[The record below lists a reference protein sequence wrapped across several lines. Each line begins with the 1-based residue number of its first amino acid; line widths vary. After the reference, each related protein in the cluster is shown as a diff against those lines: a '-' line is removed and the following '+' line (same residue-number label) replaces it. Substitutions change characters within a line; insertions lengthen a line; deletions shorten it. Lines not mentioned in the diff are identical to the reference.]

1 MNIIIDL
8 DLQQAVQGF
17 GSRQAALPYQVK
29 SQDTPTVAIY
39 FVRGNVTYDLGA
51 SPGLRFGVFVAG
63 NPNPLVQQNAFTKTT
78 DNLARTVYV
87 AYPNFNTTAM
97 LAAIGSQPQLSA
109 IGEIRYQTSY
119 GTIARTA
126 DVDFTVVRSLLTE
139 TVMDNLIAAFV
150 TPAVNANV
158 TARINN
164 TGWLSAGLNI
174 SISGGAGAYQVVSV
188 TNVTDFVAK
197 NLGGASNAASGTT
210 IPIGTAVGIAPVNVL
225 QAYPDPSI
233 IEVTT
238 HKDQINGYA
247 GLNASK
253 LLAATEVP
261 IDGTTIA
268 ISGGKLTVVGGG
280 GGTAGQNAYTTTS
293 TSFVVPAVGAT
304 VPVAVASTAWM
315 GGTGYVVFITGAGY
329 YAVSSITDATHVVLT
344 NMGGASNAIAGTTV
358 PSGATVSAAGPVG
371 AAGAAGTP
379 GAALSAYDALASSF
393 VMPAASANVTITIA
407 NTAWMGVGQVIY
419 IASAGYFQVA
429 SISSAT
435 QASVTNLNYPGNAS
449 AGGTIALGSKVS
461 AGGLIGATG
470 SGGAGKNAFTNLAAN
485 FAQPAVN
492 STVSINVGTTAW
504 MAVGQVIF
512 VQGGGYYSVNSI
524 TDLTDAVVTNLG
536 YAGNAAPGAT
546 VTSGSTIAVTP
557 GGLVGQ
563 AGADAFT
570 TTTASFIQPAVSGT
584 VTVSVGNTSWMA
596 QGQNLY
602 IPSAG
607 YYSVS
612 VVIDST
618 HVVLSNLG
626 VSGSASA
633 GTAIAGAS
641 KVSPAGA
648 QGQQGNQGVQGAPGS
663 LSNAS
668 DAIGGAVSPEV
679 SLIQV
684 ISAGTLSLKK
694 LKAGSNVTLTDQGGS
709 TGDVLIAASSGG
721 GGAGLGY
728 WDPSNGLYFQD
739 DFCYVGQ
746 PGDNRY
752 SFSPGT
758 GATISF
764 NSVYGQNSTLK
775 VLGAAELGT
784 GTSASNTGAGFA
796 WGGNTTGP
804 NYPIVYGLG
813 AALTFKTRV
822 ILESALPATGG
833 VYALRTGIGQT
844 IGVLNFNAPNNG
856 FFFEYSPDSNSGQWR
871 VGVGAAITYTNTSI
885 AVAADTAYDLEID
898 VNAAWTSINFLIN
911 GTVVATVTT
920 GIPTTSGWPL
930 WQYAKG
936 SGGTVN
942 RLAAIDSWMIY
953 YPVAR

>member
-29 SQDTPTVAIY
+29 SQDTPTVALY

-63 NPNPLVQQNAFTKTT
+63 NPNSLVQQNAFTKTT

-97 LAAIGSQPQLSA
+97 LAAIGSQPQLSC

-126 DVDFTVVRSLLTE
+126 DIDFTVMQPRLTE
-139 TVMDNLIAAFV
+139 TVMDNLIAAFI

-174 SISGGAGAYQVVSV
+174 SIAAGAGAYQVVSV

-210 IPIGTAVGIAPVNVL
+210 IPSGTAVGIAPVNVL

-280 GGTAGQNAYTTTS
+280 GGAAGQNAYTTTS
-293 TSFVVPAVGAT
+293 ASFVVPAVGAT
-304 VPVAVASTAWM
+304 VSVSVVATAWM

-329 YAVSSITDATHVVLT
+329 YAVSSITDATHAVLT
-344 NMGGASNAIAGTTV
+344 NAGGASNAIAGTTV
-358 PSGATVSAAGPVG
+358 PSGATVAAAGPAG

-393 VMPAASANVTITIA
+393 VMPAAAANVTISIA
-407 NTAWMGVGQVIY
+407 NTAWMAVGQVIY
-419 IASAGYFQVA
+419 IAGAGYFQVA
-429 SISSAT
+429 SITSTT
-435 QASVTNLNYPGNAS
+435 QVAITNLNYPGNAS
-449 AGGTIALGSKVS
+449 AGGTIASGSKVS

-485 FAQPAVN
+485 FTQPAVN
-492 STVSINVGTTAW
+492 STVSINVGSTAW

-512 VQGGGYYSVNSI
+512 VQGGGYYSVASI

-536 YAGNAAPGAT
+536 YVGNATPGST
-546 VTSGSTIAVTP
+546 VSAGSTIAVTP
-557 GGLVGQ
+557 GGV
-563 AGADAFT
+563 AGAAGANAFT
-570 TTTASFIQPAVSGT
+570 TTTASFTMPAAASPVT
-584 VTVSVGNTSWMA
+584 VTVGSTAWIG

-602 IPSAG
+602 VAG
-607 YYSVS
+607 SGYFSVS
-612 VVIDST
+612 VVTDAT
-618 HVVLSNLG
+618 HVVLINS
-626 VSGSASA
+626 
-633 GTAIAGAS
+633 
-641 KVSPAGA
+641 
-648 QGQQGNQGVQGAPGS
+648 GAPGNIGS
-663 LSNAS
+663 GTVIAS
-668 DAIGGAVSPEV
+668 GAQVSA
-679 SLIQV
+679 
-684 ISAGTLSLKK
+684 AGATGLPGATGPQGP
-694 LKAGSNVTLTDQGGS
+694 AG
-709 TGDVLIAASSGG
+709 SGG
-721 GGAGLGY
+721 GGSGVDMQDPENGIEWTEHFIPPATFTIGSTIMALPWTSFGLGTASIA
-728 WDPSNGLYFQD
+728 PAPVGLVGSGPEMSGIDLSTGSATALIDLTLGYTASGFN
-739 DFCYVGQ
+739 FC
-746 PGDNRY
+746 
-752 SFSPGT
+752 
-758 GATISF
+758 I
-764 NSVYGQNSTLK
+764 
-775 VLGAAELGT
+775 
-784 GTSASNTGAGFA
+784 
-796 WGGNTTGP
+796 
-804 NYPIVYGLG
+804 PIGLG
-813 AALTFKTRV
+813 VCTWKCKAAIDAIITSTD
-822 ILESALPATGG
+822 ALIDSI
-833 VYALRTGIGQT
+833 GIFRW
-844 IGVLNFNAPNNG
+844 NNAQSFYGG
-856 FFFEYSPDSNSGQWR
+856 FFFEYNYAVSANWRCCVRTGQGSTNVTYVDSG
-871 VGVGAAITYTNTSI
+871 I
-885 AVAADTAYDLEID
+885 AVSANTWFKFK
-898 VNAAWTSINFLIN
+898 VVTNAAWTSFAFYINNAL
-911 GTVVATVTT
+911 VATIVTNA
-920 GIPTTSGWPL
+920 PTPATDLG
-930 WQYAKG
+930 
-936 SGGTVN
+936 
-942 RLAAIDSWMIY
+942 LAPHFLQIRSAFAAARHIY
-953 YPVAR
+953 PGYFYLNYPFTN

>member
-17 GSRQAALPYQVK
+17 GSRQAALPIQVK

-51 SPGLRFGVFVAG
+51 SPGLRFGVFVVG
-63 NPNPLVQQNAFTKTT
+63 NPNPLVQQNTFTKTT

-97 LAAIGSQPQLSA
+97 VAAIGSQPQLSC

-126 DVDFTVVRSLLTE
+126 DIDFTVMQPRLTE

-174 SISGGAGAYQVVSV
+174 SIAAGAGAYQVVSV

-210 IPIGTAVGIAPVNVL
+210 IPSGTSVGIAPVNVL

-280 GGTAGQNAYTTTS
+280 GGTAGQNAYTLTS
-293 TSFVVPAVGAT
+293 ASFVVPAVGAT
-304 VPVAVASTAWM
+304 VSVPVVSTAWM

-329 YAVSSITDATHVVLT
+329 YAVSSITDATHAVLT

-358 PSGATVSAAGPVG
+358 PSGATVSAAGPAG

-379 GAALSAYDALASSF
+379 GAALSAYDALSTAF
-393 VMPAASANVTITIA
+393 TMPAAAANVTITIA
-407 NTAWMGVGQVIY
+407 NTAWMATGQVIY

-429 SISSAT
+429 SITSTT
-435 QASVTNLNYPGNAS
+435 QVAVTNLNYPGNAS
-449 AGGTIALGSKVS
+449 AGGTIASGSKVS

-485 FAQPAVN
+485 FTQPAVN
-492 STVSINVGTTAW
+492 STVSLNVGSTAW

-512 VQGGGYYSVNSI
+512 VQGGGYYSVGSI

-536 YAGNAAPGAT
+536 YAGNVAPGTT
-546 VTSGSTIAVTP
+546 VAGSSTAAVTP

-563 AGADAFT
+563 AGTSAFT
-570 TTTASFIQPAVSGT
+570 TTAAPFTMPNSGTT
-584 VTVSVGNTSWMA
+584 VTVMVGATGWMA
-596 QGQNLY
+596 QGQSLY
-602 IPSAG
+602 IPGAG
-607 YYSVS
+607 YFSVS
-612 VVIDST
+612 VITDLT
-618 HVVLSNLG
+618 HVVLTNLG
-626 VSGSASA
+626 YTGNAGSGTVIASGAPVVAA
-633 GTAIAGAS
+633 GI
-641 KVSPAGA
+641 
-648 QGQQGNQGVQGAPGS
+648 QGATGPQ
-663 LSNAS
+663 
-668 DAIGGAVSPEV
+668 GAVGPTGSGVPQESLGAHIESPTAKTYTAD
-679 SLIQV
+679 L
-684 ISAGTLSLKK
+684 
-694 LKAGSNVTLTDQGGS
+694 
-709 TGDVLIAASSGG
+709 AASSP
-721 GGAGLGY
+721 Y
-728 WDPSNGLYFQD
+728 TI
-739 DFCYVGQ
+739 
-746 PGDNRY
+746 R
-752 SFSPGT
+752 SF
-758 GATISF
+758 
-764 NSVYGQNSTLK
+764 K
-775 VLGAAELGT
+775 CVLGAGT
-784 GTSASNTGAGFA
+784 CTLALVQNGTNVGGASAISVS
-796 WGGNTTGP
+796 TT
-804 NYPIVYGLG
+804 LSTT
-813 AALTFKTRV
+813 ALSQAVALSDKIQIT
-822 ILESALPATGG
+822 LSALAGSPA
-833 VYALRTGIGQT
+833 
-844 IGVLNFNAPNNG
+844 
-856 FFFEYSPDSNSGQWR
+856 
-871 VGVGAAITYTNTSI
+871 
-885 AVAADTAYDLEID
+885 DLQFSMWI
-898 VNAAWTSINFLIN
+898 
-911 GTVVATVTT
+911 
-920 GIPTTSGWPL
+920 
-930 WQYAKG
+930 Q
-936 SGGTVN
+936 
-942 RLAAIDSWMIY
+942 R
-953 YPVAR
+953 

>member
-17 GSRQAALPYQVK
+17 GSRQAALPIQVK

-63 NPNPLVQQNAFTKTT
+63 NPNPLVQQNTFTKTT

-87 AYPNFNTTAM
+87 AYPNFNTTPM
-97 LAAIGSQPQLSA
+97 SAAIGSQPQLSC
-109 IGEIRYQTSY
+109 IGEIRYQTSF

-126 DVDFTVVRSLLTE
+126 DIDFTVMQPRLTE

-174 SISGGAGAYQVVSV
+174 SIAAGAGAYQVVSV

-210 IPIGTAVGIAPVNVL
+210 IPSGTAVGIAPVNVL

-280 GGTAGQNAYTTTS
+280 GGAAGQNAYTTTS
-293 TSFVVPAVGAT
+293 ASFVVPAVGAT
-304 VPVAVASTAWM
+304 VSVPVVATAWM

-329 YAVSSITDATHVVLT
+329 YAVSSITDATHAVLT

-358 PSGATVSAAGPVG
+358 PSGATVSAAGPAG

-393 VMPAASANVTITIA
+393 VMPAAAANVTIAIA

-435 QASVTNLNYPGNAS
+435 QASITNLNYPGNAS
-449 AGGTIALGSKVS
+449 AGGTIASGSKVS

-485 FAQPAVN
+485 FTQPAVN

-512 VQGGGYYSVNSI
+512 VQGGGYYSVSSI

-536 YAGNAAPGAT
+536 YTGNAAPATT
-546 VTSGSTIAVTP
+546 VTSGSTVAVTP
-557 GGLVGQ
+557 GGL
-563 AGADAFT
+563 AGAAGT
-570 TTTASFIQPAVSGT
+570 SAYTVTTASFTQPTTGST
-584 VTVSVGNTSWMA
+584 VTVTVGNTSWMA
-596 QGQNLY
+596 QGQNVF
-602 IPSAG
+602 IPGAG

-612 VVIDST
+612 TVTDST
-618 HVVLSNLG
+618 HVVLIN
-626 VSGSASA
+626 SGTSGNSTA
-633 GTAIAGAS
+633 GNSIPGGS
-641 KVSPAGA
+641 QVSPAGSTGPTGA
-648 QGQQGNQGVQGAPGS
+648 TGPQGIPGS
-663 LSNAS
+663 SGNPQESLGAHIESPTAKTYCLDLAAS
-668 DAIGGAVSPEV
+668 STYTIKAFKCILGAGSC
-679 SLIQV
+679 
-684 ISAGTLSLKK
+684 TLALVQN
-694 LKAGSNVTLTDQGGS
+694 GSNVS
-709 TGDVLIAASSGG
+709 
-721 GGAGLGY
+721 GAG
-728 WDPSNGLYFQD
+728 
-739 DFCYVGQ
+739 
-746 PGDNRY
+746 
-752 SFSPGT
+752 
-758 GATISF
+758 A
-764 NSVYGQNSTLK
+764 
-775 VLGAAELGT
+775 
-784 GTSASNTGAGFA
+784 
-796 WGGNTTGP
+796 
-804 NYPIVYGLG
+804 
-813 AALTFKTRV
+813 
-822 ILESALPATGG
+822 
-833 VYALRTGIGQT
+833 
-844 IGVLNFNAPNNG
+844 
-856 FFFEYSPDSNSGQWR
+856 
-871 VGVGAAITYTNTSI
+871 I
-885 AVAADTAYDLEID
+885 AVSTTLSSITLSQAVALNDKIQITLSGLSSPADLQFTMWI
-898 VNAAWTSINFLIN
+898 
-911 GTVVATVTT
+911 
-920 GIPTTSGWPL
+920 
-930 WQYAKG
+930 Q
-936 SGGTVN
+936 
-942 RLAAIDSWMIY
+942 R
-953 YPVAR
+953 

>member
-17 GSRQAALPYQVK
+17 GSHQVALPYQVK

-63 NPNPLVQQNAFTKTT
+63 NPNPLVQQNTFTKTT

-97 LAAIGSQPQLSA
+97 SAAIGNQPQLSC
-109 IGEIRYQTSY
+109 IGEIRYQTSF

-126 DVDFTVVRSLLTE
+126 DIDFTVMPPRLTE
-139 TVMDNLIAAFV
+139 TVMDNLVAAFV

-174 SISGGAGAYQVVSV
+174 SIAAGAGAYQVVSV
-188 TNVTDFVAK
+188 TNVTDFIAK

-210 IPIGTAVGIAPVNVL
+210 IPSGTAVGIAPVNVL

-293 TSFVVPAVGAT
+293 ASFVVPAVGAT

-315 GGTGYVVFITGAGY
+315 GGTGYVVFVTGAGY
-329 YAVSSITDATHVVLT
+329 YAVSSITDATHAVLT

-358 PSGATVSAAGPVG
+358 PSGATVSAAGPAG

-393 VMPAASANVTITIA
+393 VMPAAAANVTIAIA

-449 AGGTIALGSKVS
+449 AGGTIAAGSKVS

-485 FAQPAVN
+485 FTQPAVN

-512 VQGGGYYSVNSI
+512 VQGGGYYSVSSI

-536 YAGNAAPGAT
+536 YTGNATPSAT
-546 VTSGSTIAVTP
+546 VTSGSTVAVTP
-557 GGLVGQ
+557 GGL
-563 AGADAFT
+563 AGAAGASAY
-570 TTTASFIQPAVSGT
+570 TTTAVSFTQPTVGST
-584 VTVSVGNTSWMA
+584 VTIAVGNTSWMA
-596 QGQNLY
+596 QGQNVF

-612 VVIDST
+612 TVTDAT
-618 HVVLSNLG
+618 HVVLTN
-626 VSGSASA
+626 SGTSGNASA
-633 GTAIAGAS
+633 GNNIPSGS
-641 KVSPAGA
+641 QVSPAGA
-648 QGQQGNQGVQGAPGS
+648 VGAIGAPGPQGPPGGSGPQES
-663 LSNAS
+663 LGAHIESPTAKSYCLDLAAS
-668 DAIGGAVSPEV
+668 SPYTIKAFKCI
-679 SLIQV
+679 LG
-684 ISAGTLSLKK
+684 AGTCTLALVQN
-694 LKAGSNVTLTDQGGS
+694 GSNVP
-709 TGDVLIAASSGG
+709 
-721 GGAGLGY
+721 GAG
-728 WDPSNGLYFQD
+728 
-739 DFCYVGQ
+739 
-746 PGDNRY
+746 
-752 SFSPGT
+752 
-758 GATISF
+758 AISVSTTL
-764 NSVYGQNSTLK
+764 SVTTLSQAV
-775 VLGAAELGT
+775 VLNDKIQITL
-784 GTSASNTGAGFA
+784 
-796 WGGNTTGP
+796 
-804 NYPIVYGLG
+804 
-813 AALTFKTRV
+813 
-822 ILESALPATGG
+822 SALAG
-833 VYALRTGIGQT
+833 
-844 IGVLNFNAPNNG
+844 
-856 FFFEYSPDSNSGQWR
+856 SP
-871 VGVGAAITYTNTSI
+871 T
-885 AVAADTAYDLEID
+885 DLQFTMWI
-898 VNAAWTSINFLIN
+898 
-911 GTVVATVTT
+911 
-920 GIPTTSGWPL
+920 
-930 WQYAKG
+930 Q
-936 SGGTVN
+936 
-942 RLAAIDSWMIY
+942 R
-953 YPVAR
+953 